1 MTQKVL
7 VKAYPPTPLEDDL
20 DDYVGLRN
28 ATPQLVA
35 IAIIGATSVVLFKKK
50 YIDGPGFCRAF
61 WMLML
66 IGSVVLDSTEDSS
79 LTTPLILLHILV
91 NSLGL
96 SYWIVLDVNEYKR
109 KKTWPSMELLFET
122 GVWLFMVILSW
133 VEFMSWRLFKDKEFF
148 HAYYLYP
155 IAIAL
160 ISMIEKY
167 FTKKREIDGG
177 DELKSELTENR
188 ENDFDDLVRS
198 CLKDPQNDN
207 ITDIDQKINDFTR
220 MLSVLA
226 AQWQEAPR
234 VRGSRVEP
242 KAGASTSKNDQEIV
256 SMDL

>member
-1 MTQKVL
+1 MTIKLHFIVSFVTMTQKVL
-7 VKAYPPTPLEDDL
+7 VKAYPPTPLKDDL

-91 NSLGL
+91 NSVGL

-133 VEFMSWRLFKDKEFF
+133 AEFISWRLFKDKEFF

-160 ISMIEKY
+160 SSMIEKY
-167 FTKKREIDGG
+167 LTKKWETDEG
-177 DELKSELTENR
+177 DELKPEVIGNGEKA
-188 ENDFDDLVRS
+188 FDDLLRS
-198 CLKDPQNDN
+198 CLKDSQNDN
-207 ITDIDQKINDFTR
+207 ISNFDQKINDFTR
-220 MLSVLA
+220 MLSILA
-226 AQWQEAPR
+226 AAQRQDDS
-234 VRGSRVEP
+234 GSS
-242 KAGASTSKNDQEIV
+242 GNS
-256 SMDL
+256 